1 MKLFLKNICL
11 RPSCYKC
18 KFKDLSRESDISM
31 GDCWG
36 IEKYMPDMDD
46 DMGTSV
52 ILVHSKMGQKLLQE
66 CQEKMIFRKA
76 DVDLA
81 LPPSADSRKS
91 VRVHKNRKRF
101 FTCLQKGKD
110 MQSLVKLTE
119 DTQINKIILRVKH
132 EIKMLLIKFG
142 IIH

>member
-1 MKLFLKNICL
+1 MVRSVAGNLPEQVKNNQ
-11 RPSCYKC
+11 
-18 KFKDLSRESDISM
+18 
-31 GDCWG
+31 
-36 IEKYMPDMDD
+36 
-46 DMGTSV
+46 SV
-52 ILVHSKMGQKLLQE
+52 NTAAGNGGQKMSQYSWFTVYVHSKLGQKLLQE

-101 FTCLQKGKD
+101 FTFLQKGKD